1 MSNPRLVSPNADNV
15 VTASDLVRHFGIWQ
29 DRATRS
35 PVYILH
41 RGRPRHVLTSVD
53 TMQRL
58 CAAHEEV
65 PAAAEPTRDLVL
77 DLIDDKLV
85 LIDREL
91 RIISASHAARRY
103 FGDAAGVGAGI
114 DRLCSSRGA
123 PFLQAVVERVVTTGH
138 QETLELTGPY
148 PGRRLNY
155 RISPLPGDGAAL
167 LVCDSSLPED
177 LANARAWGLAKRQ
190 AAIATRLALPVR
202 INLRGYIENP
212 DGALAG
218 FLGTDARLLA
228 TVRFV
233 TLVDLAS
240 RVAVGQLI
248 EAVISSGEPSAIDT
262 RLLRDGATTRAVRIG
277 FAPVRSGSTVE
288 GVAAIIVFTEPFQQ
302 A

>member
-1 MSNPRLVSPNADNV
+1 MSTPRLASPNADNV

-58 CAAHEEV
+58 CTAHDDSTVATV
-65 PAAAEPTRDLVL
+65 PAQDLVL

-85 LIDREL
+85 LVDREL
-91 RIISASHAARRY
+91 RIASASHAARRY
-103 FGDAAGVGAGI
+103 FGDAASAGAGI

-123 PFLQAVVERVVTTGH
+123 PFLQAVVERVSTTGL
-138 QETLELTGPY
+138 QEALDLTGPY
-148 PGRRLNY
+148 PGRQLNY
-155 RISPLPGDGAAL
+155 QVSPFPGDGAAL
-167 LVCDSSLPED
+167 LIRDSSLPED

-212 DGALAG
+212 DEALAR
-218 FLGTDARLLA
+218 FLGADVRLLD

-233 TLVDLAS
+233 TLVELAS

-262 RLLRDGATTRAVRIG
+262 RLLHDGAATRAVRIG
-277 FAPVRSGSTVE
+277 LAPVRAGSAIE
-288 GVAAIIVFTEPFQQ
+288 GVAAIIVVTEAFQQ